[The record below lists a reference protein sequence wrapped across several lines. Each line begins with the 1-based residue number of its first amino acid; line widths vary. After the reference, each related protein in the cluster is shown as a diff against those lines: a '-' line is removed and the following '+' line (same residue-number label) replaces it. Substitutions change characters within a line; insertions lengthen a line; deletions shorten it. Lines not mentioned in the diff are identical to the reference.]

1 MWCIRM
7 RCGVRGSGSV
17 HSHSHE
23 LLVHNPQAPNYL
35 MTTNIS
41 QDYTYPLLVLFAGNA
56 RWFAGERLQFVS
68 QPGMFGIEYVR
79 SGDAL
84 IKIEDKEIL
93 VHRDRSSSQ
102 CWRIGSS
109 LLGQSIQSPLPHIV
123 EQALGYM
130 QKNMRQQL
138 SHWET
143 FVNIWKFPRRVYDG
157 SSAAICT
164 PLQ

>member
-1 MWCIRM
+1 M
-7 RCGVRGSGSV
+7 RYKHVVYKDALRHEGIWLCT
-17 HSHSHE
+17 SHSHE

-56 RWFAGERLQFVS
+56 RWFAGERLRFVS

-93 VHRDRSSSQ
+93 VQPGSVFRPVR
-102 CWRIGSS
+102 WRIRFFSPWVNQFSRPFHIS
-109 LLGQSIQSPLPHIV
+109 L
-123 EQALGYM
+123 
-130 QKNMRQQL
+130 N
-138 SHWET
+138 
-143 FVNIWKFPRRVYDG
+143 RR
-157 SSAAICT
+157 
-164 PLQ
+164 